1 MATPTA
7 TEAAPSRLRASML
20 GARVR
25 EAGWGYAFAVVPLAV
40 FGLFFIYP
48 FVYAVYISFF
58 HWGILGKTSPG
69 TGTFN
74 YGKVLHDPVFHTAL
88 KNIAEYTFAVVP
100 LEMALGLSLA
110 LVINQKIRGR
120 NFFRSAF
127 YFPSIA
133 SSVAIM
139 TILLYIF
146 SLDGLFNHIFGFN
159 TDWFGNASTIGW
171 GIVGMNAWTTSG
183 TVMIFYLA
191 ALQAIPDDVYEAAA
205 LDGTGVGRTFWK
217 ITFPLLRPAHFF
229 CLVVFGIG
237 ALKLFDQPFLIAKGA
252 SGAPNY
258 STMYP
263 ILYIYNAAFGS
274 SDFGLAA
281 AAGVIYFVLI
291 FGLTIFERLT
301 VGRQEAA

>member
-1 MATPTA
+1 MASTTA
-7 TEAAPSRLRASML
+7 TEAAPRQLRASML

-48 FVYAVYISFF
+48 FIYAIYISFF
-58 HWGILGKTSPG
+58 HWGILGKTAPG

-74 YGKVLHDPVFHTAL
+74 YSKVLHDPTFHIAL
-88 KNIAEYTFAVVP
+88 KNIAEYTVAVVP

-133 SSVAIM
+133 SSVAIV
-139 TILLYIF
+139 TIILFIF
-146 SLDGLFNHIFGFN
+146 SQNGLFNHIFGFDK
-159 TDWFGNASTIGW
+159 DWFGQASTVGW

-191 ALQAIPDDVYEAAA
+191 SLQAIPDDVYEAAA
-205 LDGTGVGRTFWK
+205 LDNTGAWRTFWK
-217 ITFPLLRPAHFF
+217 ITFPLLKPAHFF

-237 ALKLFDQPFLIAKGA
+237 ALKLFDQAYLVGNGY

-258 STMYP
+258 ATMYP
-263 ILYIYNAAFGS
+263 VLYIANAAFGVF
-274 SDFGLAA
+274 DFGLAA
-281 AAGVIYFVLI
+281 AAGVVLFVLI
-291 FGLTIFERLT
+291 FGLTVVQRLT